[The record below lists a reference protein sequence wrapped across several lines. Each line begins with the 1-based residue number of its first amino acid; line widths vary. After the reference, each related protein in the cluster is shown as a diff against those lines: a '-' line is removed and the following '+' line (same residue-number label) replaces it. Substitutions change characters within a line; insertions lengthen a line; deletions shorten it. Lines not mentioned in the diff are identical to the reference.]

1 LEEMVLK
8 HILPWNGAA
17 IAIQLL
23 TYFSNTYR
31 RKTTL
36 FRKGAI
42 VLKPAKLSRTLNMAN
57 QKERS
62 KIHEQA
68 LTSLCR
74 DMKHLTSNPPI
85 E

>member
-1 LEEMVLK
+1 MVLK
-8 HILPWNGAA
+8 HTLPWNGAA

-42 VLKPAKLSRTLNMAN
+42 VLKPAQLRRTLNMAN
-57 QKERS
+57 VKERF
-62 KIHEQA
+62 KMHEQV

-74 DMKHLTSNPPI
+74 YMKHLNSPTELVI
-85 E
+85 